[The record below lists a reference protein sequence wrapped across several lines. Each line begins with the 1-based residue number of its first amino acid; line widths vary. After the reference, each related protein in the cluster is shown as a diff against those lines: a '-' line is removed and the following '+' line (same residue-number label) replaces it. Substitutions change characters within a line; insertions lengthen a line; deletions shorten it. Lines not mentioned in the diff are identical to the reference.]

1 MVMEFESGSSYGRR
15 PDGKDTVRSGLVNSS
30 CIATLETPH
39 HVSCLLMLRFTDRS
53 SVCPTIGLE
62 AVVSDVKISVQRMMV
77 LNFCL
82 TVAIT
87 MMARTDAST
96 MEMTRQ
102 PQHWMLK
109 LIRVVPVCCI
119 LMTSPAVAFTS
130 SPFVA
135 RQHVSE
141 NASTRNGRH
150 LMRPQRSNNPRNRQS
165 NLFMAVRQMVR
176 T

>member
-1 MVMEFESGSSYGRR
+1 MVEFESGSSFGRR

-39 HVSCLLMLRFTDRS
+39 
-53 SVCPTIGLE
+53 TIGLE

-87 MMARTDAST
+87 MMARTDEST

-165 NLFMAVRQMVR
+165 TLFMAVRQMVR